1 VVHVVQ
7 DFAVRAAQKTH
18 ALLTVKVNRGV
29 LWSIE
34 FADHAASICEGAGR
48 GVGPFLFAKVRV
60 AGSNPVV
67 RSQRTRWL
75 AACGSLISGILG
87 SGFGGPYHIRTTR

>member
-34 FADHAASICEGAGR
+34 FADHAASI
-48 GVGPFLFAKVRV
+48 AKVQVGEWGLFYLPR
-60 AGSNPVV
+60 
-67 RSQRTRWL
+67 
-75 AACGSLISGILG
+75 
-87 SGFGGPYHIRTTR
+87 